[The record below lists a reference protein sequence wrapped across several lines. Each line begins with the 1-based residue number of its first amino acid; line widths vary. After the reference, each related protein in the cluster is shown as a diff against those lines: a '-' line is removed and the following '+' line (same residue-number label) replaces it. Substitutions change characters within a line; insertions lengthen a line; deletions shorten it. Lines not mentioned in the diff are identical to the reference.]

1 MTEINLKR
9 APFSNGNGAATS
21 ATSAALTE
29 RCQQAVDIQPRD
41 WDCLFAAV
49 IERLQVTV
57 SAQFAAEH
65 DANAS
70 VTLAAVTSSVRE
82 CLEALAQL
90 QASIVYERD
99 RPAAI
104 DADIAREKVLLAEAL
119 AQLSARNAA
128 TQQRAMGERR
138 LLLHDSPAGSQN
150 GCGLAI
156 G

>member
-65 DANAS
+65 DAHAS

-128 TQQRAMGERR
+128 TQERTLRERR
-138 LLLHDSPAGSQN
+138 LLLHDSLTRSPIACGSAT
-150 GCGLAI
+150 G
-156 G
+156 

>member
-9 APFSNGNGAATS
+9 APFSNGNGAAMG

-29 RCQQAVDIQPRD
+29 RCQQALDIQPRD

-65 DANAS
+65 DAHAS

-104 DADIAREKVLLAEAL
+104 DADIAREKVLREEAL
-119 AQLSARNAA
+119 AQVSARNAA
-128 TQQRAMGERR
+128 TQQRAMRERC
-138 LLLHDSPAGSQN
+138 LLLHDSLTELRDGRGFATG
-150 GCGLAI
+150 
-156 G
+156 